1 MRRRLR
7 TTLSITRARAGARG
21 QSGVTLVE
29 VVVTVSLLAVV
40 SAVLLPLL
48 ATASRSVH
56 PMEVRSQSIDGLRN
70 ALASIGREM
79 RSAACVAEP
88 AANGPAGSHLRFTT
102 DANNS
107 TYEVTYTAAN
117 GQLLRQ
123 VTGQDSVT
131 LLDTGLVN
139 PGDAFTHIA
148 TPRRTVKVLFHWQ
161 PDPKEPAIDL
171 STVVAG
177 RNAWHAC

>member
-1 MRRRLR
+1 MP
-7 TTLSITRARAGARG
+7 SAARARVE
-21 QSGVTLVE
+21 SGLTLVE
-29 VVVTVSLLAVV
+29 VVVAVSLLSIV
-40 SAVLLPLL
+40 SAVFLPLL
-48 ATASRSVH
+48 ASASRSVH
-56 PMEVRSQSIDGLRN
+56 PMQVQSQSIDSLRN

-79 RSAACVAEP
+79 RSAACVTEP
-88 AANGPAGSHLRFTT
+88 AANAGASNRLRFTT

-107 TYEVTYTAAN
+107 TYEVTYTATA

-123 VTGQDSVT
+123 VTGESTVT
-131 LLDTGLVN
+131 LLETGLVN

-148 TPRRTVKVLFHWQ
+148 TPRRTVKVVFHFQ
-161 PDPKEPAIDL
+161 PDPKRPVLDL

>member
-1 MRRRLR
+1 MPRAA
-7 TTLSITRARAGARG
+7 RARVE
-21 QSGVTLVE
+21 SGLTLVE
-29 VVVTVSLLAVV
+29 VVVAVSLLSIV
-40 SAVLLPLL
+40 SAVFLPLL

-56 PMEVRSQSIDGLRN
+56 PMQVQSQSIDSLRN

-79 RSAACVAEP
+79 RSAACVTEP
-88 AANGPAGSHLRFTT
+88 AANAGASNRLRFTT

-107 TYEVTYTAAN
+107 TYEVTYTATA

-123 VTGQDSVT
+123 VTGESTVT
-131 LLDTGLVN
+131 LLETGLVN

-148 TPRRTVKVLFHWQ
+148 TPRRTVKVVFHFQ
-161 PDPKEPAIDL
+161 PDPKRPVLDL

>member
-1 MRRRLR
+1 MRRRDE
-7 TTLSITRARAGARG
+7 
-21 QSGVTLVE
+21 SGVSLVE
-29 VVVTVSLLAVV
+29 MVVTVALLAAV
-40 SAVLLPLL
+40 SATFLPLM
-48 ATASRSVH
+48 ATSVRSVK
-56 PMEVRSQSIDGLRN
+56 PMQVQSQSIDSLRN
-70 ALASIGREM
+70 ALAAIGREM
-79 RSAACVAEP
+79 RSADCVSEP
-88 AANGPAGSHLRFTT
+88 AANGPAGNRLRFTT
-102 DANNS
+102 EADNT

-123 VTGQDSVT
+123 VTGDGSVT

-161 PDPKEPAIDL
+161 PDPTEPALDL

-177 RNAWHAC
+177 RNAWHSC